1 MKELERFRA
10 KLERRE
16 QAKQQMEKAQEEQL
30 LRDGIE
36 RLKKRFGTLELQ
48 DCFDQNGE
56 QIEQPSSVG
65 SIDHLADVVS
75 VPNLNFEKLEPTGL
89 GECSNIQIKQER
101 LAKVQKR
108 QQVTST
114 PAELG
119 RALTQQQQEERRTA
133 GILKKKNK

>member
-36 RLKKRFGTLELQ
+36 RLKKRFGTQELR
-48 DCFDQNGE
+48 DCFDENGE
-56 QIEQPSSVG
+56 QIEQPSSAG

-75 VPNLNFEKLEPTGL
+75 VPNLNFENMEPASL
-89 GECSNIQIKQER
+89 IECSNIQIKQER
-101 LAKVQKR
+101 LAKVQQR
-108 QQVTST
+108 QQI
-114 PAELG
+114 
-119 RALTQQQQEERRTA
+119 TQA
-133 GILKKKNK
+133 P